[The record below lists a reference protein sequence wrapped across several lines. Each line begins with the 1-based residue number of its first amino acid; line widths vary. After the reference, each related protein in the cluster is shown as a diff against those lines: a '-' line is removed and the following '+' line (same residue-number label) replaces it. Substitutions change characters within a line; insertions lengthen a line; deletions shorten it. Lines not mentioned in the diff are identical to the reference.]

1 MKKNIIIIALVLV
14 SLYFVDILIKP
25 SDESKVEEE
34 YVNNENEKDRKE
46 LGVKEYKDIFKES
59 IKIADSMDIENEE
72 LNSIVVKLIALRKIE
87 NDNKQIDKTE
97 LLEEARRNS
106 NSLNAFL
113 FVARNEYDINITD
126 NDIENHI
133 KSEKI
138 NSYNDP
144 ILNGYAQ
151 ALGITNRDL
160 IYKKER
166 NIIEREISIKKL
178 IPLLKEKYKLTED
191 SVVLE
196 KYNEEVSSYIAK
208 NTKKN

>member
-25 SDESKVEEE
+25 SDESIVEEE

-133 KSEKI
+133 ESEKI

-151 ALGITNRDL
+151 ALGITTRDL

-178 IPLLKEKYKLTED
+178 LPLLKEKYKLTED

-196 KYNEEVSSYIAK
+196 KYNEEVNSYIAK
-208 NTKKN
+208 NT

>member
-1 MKKNIIIIALVLV
+1 M
-14 SLYFVDILIKP
+14 YFVDTLIKP

-34 YVNNENEKDRKE
+34 YVNSENEKGRKE

-59 IKIADSMDIENEE
+59 IKIADSMEIENEE
-72 LNSIVVKLIALRKIE
+72 VNSIVVKLIALRKIE
-87 NDNKQIDKTE
+87 DDNKQINKTE

-106 NSLNAFL
+106 KSLNAFL

-133 KSEKI
+133 ESEKI

-151 ALGITNRDL
+151 ALGITTRDL

-178 IPLLKEKYKLTED
+178 LPLLKEKYKLTED
-191 SVVLE
+191 SVVLD
-196 KYNEEVSSYIAK
+196 KYNEEVNSYIAK
-208 NTKKN
+208 NT

>member
-1 MKKNIIIIALVLV
+1 MKKNIIIIVLVLV
-14 SLYFVDILIKP
+14 SLYFVDTLIKP

-34 YVNNENEKDRKE
+34 YVNNENEKDIKE

-59 IKIADSMDIENEE
+59 IKIAHSMDIENEE

-133 KSEKI
+133 ESEKI

-151 ALGITNRDL
+151 ALGITTRDL

-166 NIIEREISIKKL
+166 NTIEREISIKKL
-178 IPLLKEKYKLTED
+178 LPLLKEKYKLTED

-196 KYNEEVSSYIAK
+196 KYNEEVNSYIAK
-208 NTKKN
+208 NT

>member
-1 MKKNIIIIALVLV
+1 M
-14 SLYFVDILIKP
+14 YFVDTLIKP

-34 YVNNENEKDRKE
+34 YVNSENEKGRKE

-59 IKIADSMDIENEE
+59 IKIADSMEIENEE
-72 LNSIVVKLIALRKIE
+72 VNSIVVKLIALRKIE
-87 NDNKQIDKTE
+87 DDNKQINKTE

-106 NSLNAFL
+106 KSLNAFL
-113 FVARNEYDINITD
+113 FVASNEYDINITD

-133 KSEKI
+133 DSEKI

-151 ALGITNRDL
+151 ALGITTRDL

-178 IPLLKEKYKLTED
+178 LPLLKEKYKLTED
-191 SVVLE
+191 SVVLD
-196 KYNEEVSSYIAK
+196 KYNEEVNSYIAK
-208 NTKKN
+208 NT